1 MKTNKLSKGLLAL
14 LAVVTMLI
22 SVQTTKAQTVT
33 IGTTALNSYL
43 TGPYYRSSAASTF
56 NYSRYAYLYTAAE
69 LGIPAGSQITQIEWN
84 KASGTITGN
93 NTFSIWLD
101 NTGLTTLTTGQT
113 WTTNLGAATQ
123 VFTSATRSFTTV
135 APGYEVFPI
144 TPFIYT
150 GGNLKILTDHIK
162 AGVASGA
169 NNYYRNLATNMAV
182 GASAGTPLTGGT
194 ALTTAT
200 YGNYRPMIRIS
211 YTAGSPC
218 VGTPA
223 PGNTLTSS
231 ATACPST
238 AVNLSLQNTTSGSG
252 VSYQWQSG
260 PTNTG
265 PWTNVGPSSPGY
277 SPVISATTWFQC
289 IVTCSTGPASGTSN
303 PVQVTLSPF
312 YNCYAASAA
321 TSTFDTECLN
331 ATVGTLNNTSNC
343 VTPATGPGSVLN
355 LYANYRGVVAAP
367 NLDRTSTV
375 SVSVNVNTC
384 GGDYTKQANIWIDY
398 NQNGVFEQPGERV
411 WQSTYAAGNGARTG
425 TFVVP
430 VGATLG
436 TTGMRVVVVEGLNTN
451 PTGTFTYGET
461 EDYLVTIT
469 PAPACVAPTAPTASG
484 ITATGANL
492 SWTGAAGNYDVEW
505 GTFGFAP
512 TGTPS
517 VGFDNVVN
525 SGPHA
530 LGGLSSLTQYS
541 YYVRQDCGGSQSS
554 WTGPYS
560 FGTACGGTSCNY
572 IARLT
577 DSFGDGWNG
586 AQMTISQNG
595 IVIATV
601 GPTFTTGSGPVDV
614 TVPICEGVGYTL
626 NWTAGGSYPG
636 EVGIQLIDA
645 FGGVLFTKA
654 PGVGSAPSLL
664 FSGTGLCTNPLDI
677 APIALASPS
686 AGGTCGGGSVPV
698 QVTIRNSGTSL
709 IDFSVNPVTV
719 NVVVTGP
726 IGPQNLSVVVNS
738 GTLATNTNMNVTT
751 TANADLSAQGT
762 YTFAIS
768 AVLTG
773 DSNPANNTL
782 TPNPTRTV
790 SSYAG
795 LFPYTQQF
803 GATPNPVI
811 TSQIVTYSPTLGFA
825 DPAWTISTTGNT
837 AFPTLTP
844 TNAGFATFNSFNC
857 YIGASARLVM
867 PCMDFSSMVTPQVRF
882 RMSQDNGYNTSFET
896 VTVQYSTNGGATW
909 VSTVTQ
915 QRVIAGA
922 AQWTEFTVPLCVLA
936 GNTSVRLG
944 FLANSF
950 YGNNIH
956 IDEIII
962 EDAGACPIP
971 ALAAV
976 TGLTSTTATLNWSNL
991 GGCGVTGYNLEW
1003 GPVGNV
1009 TANSVPGL
1017 ATNTYT
1023 ISAGLTPG
1031 STYEYHVQSDC
1042 GGPTSAY
1049 SVTGTFTVPFSTPVN
1064 DNCAV
1069 PTIITPALTCVLG
1082 TSSFNGYTNAA
1093 TASGVATPLCSGFTG
1108 NPNDDVWYVF
1118 QANGVAGTN
1127 YNITLTPVGTFDAVV
1142 AVYQNNSCATPTLI
1156 QCVDATFN
1164 GGIETMTVTGLT
1176 AGNIYKIRVYSYGGV
1191 GTEGQFNLCV
1201 TQIPPPPANDN
1212 CAGAIVLTSQ
1222 PTCIATAG
1230 TTDWATTSTP
1240 ATVCGGTANDDV
1252 WYSFVAS
1259 GTTHEITVVGDA
1271 QMNPVVQLLTGTC
1284 AAMTPLTCVDLS
1296 LDGGTEVINAAGL
1309 FPGITYYVRVYDYD
1323 GGISPT
1329 PGFTICVT
1337 DVNVLTPPPVNDNCA
1352 SGTVLTS
1359 AATCVTTSHTTVGA
1373 TNITA
1378 LPGNLCGSGVGNAD
1392 DDVWFNFV
1400 CTNASQIIDVQS
1412 GPALDA
1418 VVELRTNACNGA
1430 LISCSDAT
1438 GVAGLESLQV
1448 NGLTIGTT
1456 YKIRVY
1462 GRGAGSTTQ
1471 DVFDICVYHGVA
1483 PAAPANDNCAG
1494 AVLLSGPASP
1504 ACVLTAGTVLG
1515 ATASTPASVCIGTAN
1530 DDVWY
1535 KFNATAS
1542 TAYNVRVVGSAQF
1555 DAVIQVL
1562 NGGVSPGNCASLT
1575 SVNCTDISGQG
1586 GTEIANLTGLTVGNT
1601 YFIRV
1606 YDYGAAAPATS
1617 TFQICVNYVTPPPPP
1632 ANDNCAGATLL
1643 IPSGTCSPTAG
1654 TTLGATTSAVAVS
1667 CVGTAN
1673 DDVWYKF
1680 VATSTIHKV
1689 QVTAS
1694 TGFAAVVEVMT
1705 STAGAC
1711 GSILNLACGNA
1722 AIIGTPV
1729 VVTLPGLT
1737 IGNTYFVRVYDFFA
1751 VAPATPTFDICV
1763 VTIPAPPVPTNDLC
1777 ANAIGVACGDLITGQ
1792 NSNGGTS
1799 TSDPTGVCGTDVS
1812 NINAIWYRVTGNG
1825 NSYEINTCNFNGYDT
1840 KLAVFSGTC
1849 GALACVGGNDDTP
1862 GCGNGLASSVT
1873 WQTVNGVDYWIMVGG
1888 FAGQQGIF
1896 QLQVNCC
1903 NSATI
1908 GGTTTV
1914 TPDPATSVVNDA
1926 YTFGVTGSNGLPTQW
1941 QFSLNNFTTIA
1952 GTFTANGPNLT
1963 LIDNVNGTVWIRA
1976 VMSAG
1981 AGCLPVNS
1989 STLAVTPIC
1998 ASPIT
2003 GQPQNTGSFITNFQL
2018 ADLNNNSTYDSFDMY
2033 QNFTNLSAT
2042 VTRGLSYQMK
2052 IKTNGAVARGRMV
2065 WIDYN
2070 NDGDYLDAGENAIT
2084 PQAPTAGVSTHIIT
2098 IPCVGVGPIQVK
2110 CRVLVCNTTPNVN
2123 PCAAVTYTNGEIE
2136 EYTINI
2142 EGDGFGTWTGLVSN
2156 QWSDPNNWACLQ
2168 VPNASTNVV
2177 FPVGAPN
2184 VPAQLTGAA
2193 VCNNITFVTAGPFYV
2208 SPGLNLNGNTLSVKG
2223 DFVVAGSANASAVF
2237 SCNGTID
2244 FNGTLGAQNVY
2255 GRPTFGNLTINNAAG
2270 VTLNNPT
2277 GVQCI
2282 LRTTAG
2288 VLTAGN
2294 NLTLRSSLT
2303 STGLIDPTGT
2313 GSVVGNVTV
2322 QRKIGA
2328 TTGYHYLSS
2337 PVAGSVVNTPANGWS
2352 DDFII
2357 TAAYDNFVY
2366 DPTVPAFS
2374 TFPQVWEY
2382 DETNPNPNPAYGWI
2396 GATNG
2401 DALTA
2406 LKGFAC
2412 VVPAGAMVDVFGVVN
2427 NGNVGPYAVTA
2438 ASDGLNLLG
2447 NPYPSPISWN
2457 AFRAHN
2463 PSVSATYQAFVTTG
2477 GYGGNYGTYD
2487 GVTGTNGVGNVIASS
2502 QAFFVTAVAPGTVSA
2517 VNADRTTDVNPT
2529 FFSYTSVP
2537 NLLRMEVNGM
2547 GSADES
2553 VVYFDPTSVSTYDA
2567 SRDGIKILPTGPGVA
2582 SLYTLVDNHMLSI
2595 NVMGDLNQ
2603 DYSIPLG
2610 VRIQAAGTYDI
2621 KATDLSSMAPTAMV
2635 YLEDLVTGTMQN
2647 LRQNAV
2653 YTVNLA
2659 ANDYTNRFVLHFH
2672 PALGFNG
2679 NGETCAGND
2688 GTIGISYPSASTVNV
2703 SVKNSAGAVVST
2715 LNNFNGTTTISNL
2728 TSGNYTVEA
2737 GFVGGFISTDYVQV
2751 AAGNA
2756 VAANM
2761 TASTQSVD
2769 LSNNASVVFTATAN
2783 GATSYNW
2790 NFGDGTV
2797 INNGPANVSHLF
2809 TTAGVYDVTFE
2820 ATNSICSSVAHAS
2833 VTVLNPTGIVT
2844 NNAEGVKVFGTEN
2857 RVSVQFG
2864 SIADGKG
2871 RIEVLNM
2878 LGQSVVDVEVN
2889 TTKGTR
2895 EIEVPNNAVGHYM
2908 VRVTTANKV
2917 YTQKV
2922 YLTK

>member
-1 MKTNKLSKGLLAL
+1 MRKFTSFGEICSRLTKNVAAL
-14 LAVVTMLI
+14 LLLTLMLTVGTQKANAVTCVGAAVI
-22 SVQTTKAQTVT
+22 PSGQTFPSGAIALTCGANDMTSAN
-33 IGTTALNSYL
+33 TTACGS
-43 TGPYYRSSAASTF
+43 G
-56 NYSRYAYLYTAAE
+56 LYKGGNEAVFVYT
-69 LGIPAGSQITQIEWN
+69 PAGNVSNFTV
-84 KASGTITGN
+84 SY
-93 NTFSIWLD
+93 
-101 NTGLTTLTTGQT
+101 TGQT
-113 WTTNLGAATQ
+113 WTGIFIYQGCPTSGGTCLTNITSSAATK
-123 VFTSATRSFTTV
+123 VTTGINLTAGITYYIV
-135 APGYEVFPI
+135 IDTWPTPVSPCPGTITLNSSAPGYCANI
-144 TPFIYT
+144 GQY
-150 GGNLKILTDHIK
+150 
-162 AGVASGA
+162 AGDSE
-169 NNYYRNLATNMAV
+169 
-182 GASAGTPLTGGT
+182 
-194 ALTTAT
+194 
-200 YGNYRPMIRIS
+200 IF
-211 YTAGSPC
+211 
-218 VGTPA
+218 
-223 PGNTLTSS
+223 NT
-231 ATACPST
+231 
-238 AVNLSLQNTTSGSG
+238 
-252 VSYQWQSG
+252 
-260 PTNTG
+260 
-265 PWTNVGPSSPGY
+265 
-277 SPVISATTWFQC
+277 
-289 IVTCSTGPASGTSN
+289 
-303 PVQVTLSPF
+303 
-312 YNCYAASAA
+312 
-321 TSTFDTECLN
+321 
-331 ATVGTLNNTSNC
+331 TVGTLNNSSTCATLAGGAGSILKRYSNY
-343 VTPATGPGSVLN
+343 VGTATPIPSL
-355 LYANYRGVVAAP
+355 P
-367 NLDRTSTV
+367 RTT
-375 SVSVNVNTC
+375 SVSYSIGVNTC
-384 GGDYTKQANIWIDY
+384 GGFYTNNVGIWIDW
-398 NQNGVFEQPGERV
+398 NQDLDWADAGEQIVVSGFA
-411 WQSTYAAGNGARTG
+411 SGARN
-425 TFVVP
+425 V
-430 VGATLG
+430 
-436 TTGMRVVVVEGLNTN
+436 
-451 PTGTFTYGET
+451 TGTFTVPAGAALGNTRMRVVLAENGASACTAFDYGET
-461 EDYLVTIT
+461 EDYTVTVVAAPSCFTPTALTASAIT
-469 PAPACVAPTAPTASG
+469 SNSATVSWTAASPAPSNGYQWEVRTS
-484 ITATGANL
+484 
-492 SWTGAAGNYDVEW
+492 GAAGSGPVGLAAS
-505 GTFGFAP
+505 GTTGAGIVSAP
-512 TGTPS
+512 TGAVLS
-517 VGFDNVVN
+517 
-525 SGPHA
+525 A
-530 LGGLSSLTQYS
+530 LTS
-541 YYVRQDCGGSQSS
+541 YTLYVRSDCGGSFSLWS
-554 WTGPYS
+554 AGYA
-560 FGTACGGTSCNY
+560 FNTACGGTSCNY
-572 IARLT
+572 VARLT
-577 DSFGDGWNG
+577 DSVGDGWNG

-595 IVIATV
+595 IVVATV
-601 GPTFTTGSGPVDV
+601 GPTFTSGGGPVDIN
-614 TVPICEGVGYTL
+614 VPICEGVGYTL
-626 NWTAGGSYPG
+626 NWTVAGGWPS
-636 EVGIQLIDA
+636 EVGIQLIDP
-645 FGGVLFTKA
+645 FGGVLYTKA

-677 APIALASPS
+677 APIALAAPA

-698 QVTIRNSGTSL
+698 TVTIRNSGTSP
-709 IDFSVNPVTV
+709 INFATNPVTV

-726 IGPQNLSVVVNS
+726 IGPQNLSVLVNT
-738 GTLATNTNMNVTT
+738 GTLATNTNLNVNT

-768 AVLTG
+768 CSLTG
-773 DSNPANNTL
+773 DSNPSNNTL

-790 SSYAG
+790 SSYTG
-795 LFPYTQQF
+795 LYPYSQQF
-803 GATPNPVI
+803 GAVPNPVFLN
-811 TSQIVTYSPTLGFA
+811 QVVTLAGGGGTN
-825 DPAWTISTTGNT
+825 PAWSITTTGNT
-837 AFPTLTP
+837 TFPTLTP
-844 TNAGFATFNSFNC
+844 TNAGYATFNSFSC
-857 YIGASARLVM
+857 YAGAQARLIM
-867 PCMDFSSMVTPQVRF
+867 PCMDFSSMGTPQVRF
-882 RMSQDNGYNTSFET
+882 KMSQDNGYNTSFET
-896 VTVQYSTNGGATW
+896 VQVQYSTNGGTTWTTAT
-909 VSTVTQ
+909 TH

-922 AQWTEFTVPLCVLA
+922 AQWTEFTVPLCVLS
-936 GNTSVRLG
+936 GNSSVRLG
-944 FLANSF
+944 FLATSQ
-950 YGNNIH
+950 YGNNVH

-962 EDAGACPIP
+962 EDAGACPVP

-976 TGLTSTTATLNWSNL
+976 TGLTSSTATLNWSNL
-991 GGCGVTGYNLEW
+991 AGCGVTGYNLEW

-1031 STYEYHVQSDC
+1031 TTYEYHVQSIC
-1042 GGPTSAY
+1042 AGPSTSAY
-1049 SVTGTFTVPFSTPVN
+1049 SVTGTFTVPFTTPVN
-1064 DNCAV
+1064 DNCGT
-1069 PTIITPALTCVLG
+1069 PTVLTPALTCVLG
-1082 TSSFNGYTNAA
+1082 SSSMNGYTNAA
-1093 TASGVATPLCSGFTG
+1093 TTSGVGAPICSGFTG
-1108 NPNDDVWYVF
+1108 NPDDDVWYLF

-1127 YNITLTPVGTFDAVV
+1127 YTITLTPVGLFDAVV

-1156 QCVDATFN
+1156 QCVDATFG
-1164 GGIETMTVTGLT
+1164 GGIEAMTVTGLT
-1176 AGNIYKIRVYSYGGV
+1176 AGNLYKIRVFSYGGV
-1191 GTEGQFNLCV
+1191 GSEGQFNLCV
-1201 TQIPPPPANDN
+1201 QQIPPPPVNDN
-1212 CAGAIVLTSQ
+1212 CAGAISLTSN
-1222 PTCIATAG
+1222 PACVATAG

-1240 ATVCGGTANDDV
+1240 ASVCGGTADDDV
-1252 WYSFVAS
+1252 WYSFVAT
-1259 GTTHEITVVGDA
+1259 GTTHEITVVGDP

-1284 AAMTPLTCVDLS
+1284 ASMTALTCVDLS

-1323 GGISPT
+1323 AGASPT

-1352 SGTVLTS
+1352 SATLLTS
-1359 AATCVTTSHTTVGA
+1359 SPTCTPTSHTTVGA

-1400 CTNASQIIDVQS
+1400 CTNSSQIIDVQG

-1430 LISCSDAT
+1430 LISCADAT

-1448 NGLTIGTT
+1448 NGLTVGTT

-1462 GRGAGSTTQ
+1462 GRGAGQTTQ

-1494 AVLLSGPASP
+1494 AVLLSGPAAP
-1504 ACVLTAGTVLG
+1504 ACVFTAGTVLG

-1535 KFNATAS
+1535 KFTATAS
-1542 TAYNVRVVGSAQF
+1542 TAYNVTVAGSAQF

-1562 NGGVSPGNCASLT
+1562 NGGVAPGNCASLT

-1586 GTEIANLTGLTVGNT
+1586 GTEVANLTGLTLGNT

-1606 YDYGAAAPATS
+1606 YDYGAGAPATS
-1617 TFQICVNYVTPPPPP
+1617 TFQICLNYVTPPPPP
-1632 ANDNCAGATLL
+1632 ANDNCAGAITL
-1643 IPSGTCSPTAG
+1643 IPAGTCSPTAG
-1654 TTLGATTSAVAVS
+1654 TTLGATTSPVAVS

-1689 QVTAS
+1689 QVAAS
-1694 TGFAAVVEVMT
+1694 SGFAAVVEVMT
-1705 STAGAC
+1705 STGGAC
-1711 GSILNLACGNA
+1711 GTIANLACGNA
-1722 AIIGTPV
+1722 ATIGSPV

-1737 IGNTYFVRVYDFFA
+1737 IGNTYFIRVYDFFA

-1799 TSDPTGVCGTDVS
+1799 TGDPTGTCGTDVS

-1825 NSYEINTCNFNGYDT
+1825 NSYEVNTCNFNGYDT

-1849 GALACVGGNDDTP
+1849 GALTCVGGNDDTP
-1862 GCGNGLASSVT
+1862 GCGTGLASSVT
-1873 WQTVNGVDYWIMVGG
+1873 FQTVNGVDYWIMVGG
-1888 FAGQQGIF
+1888 FGGAQGIF

-1903 NSATI
+1903 NAATI

-1941 QFSLNNFTTIA
+1941 QFSLNNFTTVA
-1952 GTFTANGPNLT
+1952 GTFTANGPTLT

-1981 AGCLPVNS
+1981 PGCLPVNS
-1989 STLAVTPIC
+1989 SVLAVTPIC

-2003 GQPQNTGSFITNFQL
+2003 GQPQNTGAFITNFQL
-2018 ADLNNNSTYDSFDMY
+2018 GALNHNSTYDSFDMY
-2033 QNFTNLSAT
+2033 QNFTSLAA
-2042 VTRGLSYQMK
+2042 VVQRGLSYQMK
-2052 IKTNGAVARGRMV
+2052 IKTNGAGSYGRMV

-2070 NDGDYLDAGENAIT
+2070 NDGDYLDAGEAVIT
-2084 PQAPTAGVSTHIIT
+2084 PQAPSAGVSTHIVT
-2098 IPCVGVGPIQVK
+2098 IPCIGVGQLTVK
-2110 CRVLVCNTTPNVN
+2110 CRVLVCNTTPNAN

-2136 EYTINI
+2136 EYTVKID
-2142 EGDGFGTWTGLVSN
+2142 GAGFGTWTGLVSN

-2168 VPNASTNVV
+2168 VPNASTDVV

-2184 VPAQLTGAA
+2184 VPAMLTGAS
-2193 VCNNITFVTAGPFYV
+2193 VCRNITFNTAGPFYV

-2223 DFVVAGSANASAVF
+2223 DFTVAGSANASVVIA
-2237 SCNGTID
+2237 CNGIID

-2255 GRPTFGNLTINNAAG
+2255 GRPTFGNVTINNTAG
-2270 VTLNNPT
+2270 VTLNSPT

-2282 LRTTAG
+2282 LKTTAG
-2288 VLTAGN
+2288 TLTAGN
-2294 NLTLRSSLT
+2294 FLTLRSSLT
-2303 STGLIDPTGT
+2303 ATALIDPTGT
-2313 GSVVGNVTV
+2313 GSITGNVTV

-2328 TTGYHYLSS
+2328 TSGYHYLSS
-2337 PVAGSVVNTPANGWS
+2337 PVAGSVVNNPANGWS
-2352 DDFII
+2352 DDFLI

-2412 VVPAGAMVDVFGVVN
+2412 VVPAGSMVDVYGVVN
-2427 NGNVGPYAVTA
+2427 NGPVGPYAVTA

-2517 VNADRTTDVNPT
+2517 INTDRTTDVNPT

-2595 NVMGDLNQ
+2595 NVMGELNQ

-2703 SVKNSAGAVVST
+2703 NVKNSAGVVVST
-2715 LNNFNGTTTISNL
+2715 LNNFNGTTTINNL
-2728 TSGNYTVEA
+2728 SSGNYTVEVA
-2737 GFVGGFISTDYVQV
+2737 FAGGFMSTDYVQV

-2756 VAANM
+2756 VSANL

-2797 INNGPANVSHLF
+2797 ITNGPANVSHMF
-2809 TTAGVYDVTFE
+2809 STAGVYDVTFE

-2833 VTVLNPTGIVT
+2833 VTVLNPTGIAT
-2844 NNAEGVKVFGTEN
+2844 NNAEGLKVFGTEN
-2857 RVSVQFG
+2857 RVTVQFG
-2864 SIADGKG
+2864 SVADGKG

-2878 LGQSVVDVEVN
+2878 LGQSLVDVEVN

-2908 VRVTTANKV
+2908 VRVTTVNKV